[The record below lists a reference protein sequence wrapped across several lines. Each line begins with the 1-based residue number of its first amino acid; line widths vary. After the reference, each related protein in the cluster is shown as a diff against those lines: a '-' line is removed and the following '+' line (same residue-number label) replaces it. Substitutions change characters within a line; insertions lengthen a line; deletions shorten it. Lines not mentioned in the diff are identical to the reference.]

1 MSVHVN
7 RMSGTCTAYKKPQII
22 DLSSASAL
30 NRAAG
35 ATLQRNAG
43 GLMCDGGAG
52 RKISDQTD
60 KQSLSVSHP
69 D

>member
-1 MSVHVN
+1 MHCLQEATDNRSVISV
-7 RMSGTCTAYKKPQII
+7 SSKPRRW
-22 DLSSASAL
+22 SE
-30 NRAAG
+30 
-35 ATLQRNAG
+35 LQRNAG

-60 KQSLSVSHP
+60 KQSRSVSHP